1 MKKRYWGLYIL
12 LMIGV
17 GCGRNPKEPG
27 LELMPDMVRA
37 VPYEAFSQ
45 NPNTADGKTLMLPP
59 EGSVPRGFTPYHYG
73 ETPEEA
79 ERAGRE
85 LVNPL
90 EYTEAHLKSGKVLYE
105 TYCLT
110 CHGNE
115 GKGDGPLI
123 PKFPNPPSFRTQPV
137 KNYSEGRIFHI
148 VTRGSGMMQS
158 HASQIRPE
166 DRWKIAMYVKSLSGG
181 GQ

>member
-1 MKKRYWGLYIL
+1 MKKRYLGFCALFAVSL
-12 LMIGV
+12 
-17 GCGRNPKEPG
+17 GCSQSPKEPG
-27 LELMPDMVRA
+27 VEFMPDMVHA

-45 NPNTADGKTLMLPP
+45 NPNTPDGKTLLLPP
-59 EGSVPRGFTPYHYG
+59 EGSIPRGFTPYHYG
-73 ETPEEA
+73 DTVEEA

-90 EYTEAHLKSGKVLYE
+90 ERTEAHLKKGKALYE
-105 TYCLT
+105 TYCLV
-110 CHGNE
+110 CHGAE

-123 PKFPNPPSFRTQPV
+123 PKFPSPPSYRTQPV
-137 KNYSEGRIFHI
+137 KDYSEGRIFHI
-148 VTRGSGMMQS
+148 ITRGSGMMQS

-166 DRWKIAMYVKSLSGG
+166 ERWKIAMYVKSLSGG